1 MGRGS
6 RVLTSLDTRK
16 CPTQPYAEIV
26 SVCLTTGVV
35 HPSANM
41 AAVALRLRPATT
53 CLSTLAFR
61 ALPTAQRRTDSI
73 AVSNLQLECIVG
85 IYAHERQALQPLRI
99 DIEMEVDTRA
109 AAETESCAT
118 TIDYFAVATQARQP
132 APWHARSTAPK
143 PGPHAPSRR
152 SRPLTPRT
160 PLTPLTP
167 LWRLAHTSSCS
178 RRRRSQSRG
187 CCSRRPRPTRSAA
200 VAPIAARTIDWQTSP
215 PCYPLADQPT
225 LLLTCLSLSP
235 SWNSRAARARHA
247 HKAQCSSGQRR
258 AFGAQRWA
266 PYA

>member
-1 MGRGS
+1 MHH
-6 RVLTSLDTRK
+6 T
-16 CPTQPYAEIV
+16 
-26 SVCLTTGVV
+26 
-35 HPSANM
+35 PSANM

-53 CLSTLAFR
+53 CLSTLAVR

-132 APWHARSTAPK
+132 APWHARSAAPK

-167 LWRLAHTSSCS
+167 LWRLAHTGALRCGG
-178 RRRRSQSRG
+178 RSL
-187 CCSRRPRPTRSAA
+187 P
-200 VAPIAARTIDWQTSP
+200 AARDGG
-215 PCYPLADQPT
+215 AVD
-225 LLLTCLSLSP
+225 
-235 SWNSRAARARHA
+235 RAAAAHGARARRGA
-247 HKAQCSSGQRR
+247 RR
-258 AFGAQRWA
+258 
-266 PYA
+266 